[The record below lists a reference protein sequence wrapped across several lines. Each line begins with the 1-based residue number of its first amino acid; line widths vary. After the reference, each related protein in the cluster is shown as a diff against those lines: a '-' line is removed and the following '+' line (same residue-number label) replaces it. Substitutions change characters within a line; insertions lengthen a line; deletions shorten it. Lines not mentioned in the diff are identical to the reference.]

1 MRVVSLQGY
10 VFDVDQVA
18 STRVEIAN
26 VVLTFRNGA
35 QMSLG
40 WRDDSERS
48 AVLEAL
54 ELSNTGR
61 QAVHCQI

>member
-18 STRVEIAN
+18 STRVEIAS
-26 VVLTFRNGA
+26 VVLTFRNGT
-35 QMSLG
+35 QINLG
-40 WRDDSERS
+40 WRDDLERTS
-48 AVLEAL
+48 VLKAL

-61 QAVHCQI
+61 QPVDCHV